1 MAPHGLAIRA
11 YHQGDTSATL
21 MIRREDGEKRPLPV
35 SHYYRSEE
43 EFSRIEVTALEQC
56 RGHVLDIGAG
66 SGIHSLVLQSRG
78 LRVTAVEISPPA
90 AEVLSERGVAEV
102 HCVDVFDF
110 EAGPFDSLLML
121 GHGIGIV
128 QDIAGLERFLIHAAR
143 LTTRKG
149 KLLVHSL
156 DVRRTDDPVHLA
168 YHEFNWRAGRY
179 VGEVRVQLQFEDK
192 ISPYFSWLHVDP
204 ETLSIK
210 ARQAGWHF
218 EMLREEGD
226 GDYLAQLT
234 RI

>member
-21 MIRREDGEKRPLPV
+21 MIRREDGEERPLPV

-43 EFSRIEVTALEQC
+43 EFSRIEVTALERC

-78 LRVTAVEISPPA
+78 LQVTAVDISPPA

-102 HCVDVFDF
+102 HCIDVFDF
-110 EAGPFDSLLML
+110 KGGFFDSLLML

-128 QDIAGLERFLIHAAR
+128 RDIAGLERFLIHAAGLISR
-143 LTTRKG
+143 NG

-168 YHEFNWRAGRY
+168 YHEANRRAGRY
-179 VGEVRVQLQFEDK
+179 IGEVRVQLQFEDK

-204 ETLSIK
+204 ETLAIK
-210 ARQAGWHF
+210 AQGAKWHF
-218 EMLREEGD
+218 EMLVEESD

-234 RI
+234 QM